1 MVRGVVLFV
10 AISCIVTGLSA
21 QSTQLA
27 TGRAVRATLATGDT
41 LRYRIALDSNSIARL
56 VVDQQS
62 VDVVVRVIAPGG
74 RRVAQVDGP
83 RRGLERVQFEATAS
97 GDYQVLVYPFKEESG
112 EVVTTL
118 VTRERLASDPGKL
131 VDQLLAPLD
140 RRDSPGA
147 VVSVWRGGKT
157 LFSKAYG
164 MANLT
169 YNVPFTTGTPTN
181 IGSTSKQF
189 TAFAVM
195 LLVDRGQVDLDED
208 VRVYIPELPD
218 LGRTVTVRHLL
229 THTSGYREFLNTLVM
244 TGRRLDHGDFID
256 RSELISIVQRQPA
269 LQNEPGAEWNYN
281 NTGYGLAAVIV
292 ERVSGLTFPEFMAAN
307 VFGPLGMTQT
317 QVRANPEQI
326 VPGMSEGYTPG
337 ENGNWRAI
345 GDLGGAM
352 GAGGIYSTVADL
364 QKWAR
369 NLLHPTVGNP
379 ALIKEMMTPFR
390 LSNGKSTGYGMG
402 LFIDTQGPLQRIH
415 HGGADVAHR
424 SQLVLYPE
432 IDAGITVQSNNA
444 GFDSGLAFRFAEAF
458 FGDALR
464 VKPVASTT
472 GYDPA
477 TFVTAAFDDYVGR
490 YALDAAPAFILTFSR
505 TGDSLFTQ
513 ATGQQRVRIYPTS
526 DSTFE
531 LRVVKAS
538 VTFHRDSSGKVNA
551 ATLHQNGNQRAT
563 RLPGDAEKAWLP
575 TVGELLEFAGRYYS
589 EELETFHALVLEDSV
604 LTLKQP
610 RVEPV
615 KMVSGADDTFTA
627 GGLTLSF
634 ERDRNGQVIAYY
646 ASNGRTRNV
655 RFVRQR

>member
-1 MVRGVVLFV
+1 
-10 AISCIVTGLSA
+10 
-21 QSTQLA
+21 
-27 TGRAVRATLATGDT
+27 
-41 LRYRIALDSNSIARL
+41 
-56 VVDQQS
+56 
-62 VDVVVRVIAPGG
+62 
-74 RRVAQVDGP
+74 
-83 RRGLERVQFEATAS
+83 
-97 GDYQVLVYPFKEESG
+97 
-112 EVVTTL
+112 
-118 VTRERLASDPGKL
+118 
-131 VDQLLAPLD
+131 
-140 RRDSPGA
+140 
-147 VVSVWRGGKT
+147 
-157 LFSKAYG
+157 
-164 MANLT
+164 
-169 YNVPFTTGTPTN
+169 
-181 IGSTSKQF
+181 
-189 TAFAVM
+189 
-195 LLVDRGQVDLDED
+195 
-208 VRVYIPELPD
+208 
-218 LGRTVTVRHLL
+218 
-229 THTSGYREFLNTLVM
+229 
-244 TGRRLDHGDFID
+244 
-256 RSELISIVQRQPA
+256 
-269 LQNEPGAEWNYN
+269 
-281 NTGYGLAAVIV
+281 
-292 ERVSGLTFPEFMAAN
+292 
-307 VFGPLGMTQT
+307 
-317 QVRANPEQI
+317 
-326 VPGMSEGYTPG
+326 
-337 ENGNWRAI
+337 
-345 GDLGGAM
+345 
-352 GAGGIYSTVADL
+352 
-364 QKWAR
+364 
-369 NLLHPTVGNP
+369 
-379 ALIKEMMTPFR
+379 
-390 LSNGKSTGYGMG
+390 
-402 LFIDTQGPLQRIH
+402 
-415 HGGADVAHR
+415 
-424 SQLVLYPE
+424 LVLYPE

-634 ERDRNGQVIAYY
+634 ERDRNDRVLCIERPDQERAVRATTVMRHRVICGTAR
-646 ASNGRTRNV
+646 GRVFITYPAPLLSFSLSLFLSFSLFHPSVGTTTILRAV
-655 RFVRQR
+655 MSRRV